1 MIHFFLL
8 YFRPPVRGRRVFYK
22 KVVMKNSKYL
32 KAPFPYFGGKSLIAD
47 TVWHYLGN
55 VKTYIEPF
63 FGSGAVLLRRPP
75 TKREKIYEIIC
86 DKDGFIANVW
96 RSIIF
101 SPDEVAKWCDW
112 PVNHADLIAR
122 RRVLIAN
129 EQRLLDGLMSNPDWH
144 DAKLAGYWIWATS
157 CWIGSGPTKGD
168 SLKRPALTCDV
179 GITAAKG
186 KAVYDWMRVLQ
197 ERLRCVKV
205 VCGDWSRVC
214 GGNWQSMN
222 APTGIF
228 MDPPYSV
235 SDRRKNI
242 YYHDSLEVAKEVED
256 WCLKRGDNPNYR
268 IVVAGYDGEHGKLV
282 SNGWRIVEW
291 KAIGGYA
298 NSRKNGKN
306 NNRYRE
312 RLFISPYCND
322 ENILMKG
329 ENYDKIC

>member
-1 MIHFFLL
+1 
-8 YFRPPVRGRRVFYK
+8 
-22 KVVMKNSKYL
+22 MKNSKYL
-32 KAPFPYFGGKSLIAD
+32 KAPFPYIGGKSLIAD
-47 TVWHYLGN
+47 TVWHYLGD

-144 DAKLAGYWIWATS
+144 DAKLAGYWIWAAS

-168 SLKRPALTCDV
+168 SLRIPFLAHDV

-214 GGNWQSMN
+214 GGNWQSNN

-235 SDRRKNI
+235 SDRCKNI
-242 YYHDSLEVAKEVED
+242 YHYDSLEVAKEVED

-268 IVVAGYDGEHGKLV
+268 IVVAGYDDEYGKLV
-282 SNGWRIVEW
+282 SNGWRIIEW
-291 KAIGGYA
+291 KASGGYA
-298 NSRKNGKN
+298 KLRKKGTN

-312 RLFISPYCND
+312 RLFISPYCVAN
-322 ENILMKG
+322 NLFSFAG
-329 ENYDKIC
+329 EEK

>member
-1 MIHFFLL
+1 MNII
-8 YFRPPVRGRRVFYK
+8 
-22 KVVMKNSKYL
+22 
-32 KAPFPYFGGKSLIAD
+32 KAPFPYFGGKSSIAD
-47 TVWHYLGN
+47 VVWGYLGD

-157 CWIGSGPTKGD
+157 CWIGGGVTKGD
-168 SLKRPALTCDV
+168 SLRRPTLTHDN
-179 GITAAKG
+179 GITTAKG

-235 SDRRKNI
+235 SDRRKNM
-242 YYHDSLEVAKEVED
+242 YHHDSLEIGKEVEK
-256 WCLKRGDNPNYR
+256 WALNRGRKPDYR
-268 IVVAGYDGEHGKLV
+268 IVVAGYEGEYQSLIDDGWLV
-282 SNGWRIVEW
+282 YKW
-291 KAIGGYA
+291 KANGGYS
-298 NSRKNGKN
+298 NRSRKN
-306 NNRYRE
+306 NNRFRE
-312 RLFISPYCND
+312 RLFISPYCVAN
-322 ENILMKG
+322 NPFAG
-329 ENYDKIC
+329 EEK